1 MDELHNFLV
10 FYAKKPLRI
19 LERAITQLKYT
30 PIDLSNS
37 NRNIQGIDITNP
49 GECEKYIS
57 MVLAKNDAHVAFGG
71 YLEKRLLYTD
81 KAGFNKT
88 EEPRNIHLGLDFWSK
103 ERTAVLAPLD
113 GRVHSF
119 KNNNTHGDYGPTI
132 VLEHTIDNL
141 NFFTLYGHLSLD
153 SLDEIYE
160 GKKIEKG
167 EVMGRLGS
175 PEVNVGYAPH
185 LHFQIIRDLENNY
198 GDYPGVCSEGKLDF
212 YRKNCPD
219 PNLLLKIGQ

>member
-1 MDELHNFLV
+1 MDGLYNFLM
-10 FYAKKPLRI
+10 FHTKGPFDILDSAIPL
-19 LERAITQLKYT
+19 TKYS
-30 PIDLSNS
+30 PIDLSDCNEA
-37 NRNIQGIDITNP
+37 IEGIDITNHLV
-49 GECEKYIS
+49 CQKYIDL
-57 MVLAKNDAHVAFGG
+57 VLANNKAHVAFGG
-71 YLEKRLLYTD
+71 YLEKRSLYAD
-81 KAGFNKT
+81 KTGFNKT
-88 EEPRNIHLGLDFWSK
+88 GEPRNIHLGLDFWSK
-103 ERTAVLAPLD
+103 EGTAVLAPLD

-132 VLEHTIDNL
+132 VLEHAMDNL
-141 NFFTLYGHLSLD
+141 KFFTLYGHLSLD

-167 EVMGRLGS
+167 QVLGRLGS
-175 PEVNVGYAPH
+175 PKINVGYAPH

-198 GDYPGVCSEGKLDF
+198 GDYPGVCSEDKLDF